1 MNDDLS
7 DLETELRALQPLTPS
22 FALERDIAYALE
34 ADSLPE
40 PALPVPWWQ
49 QLGFYRPLAAFT
61 WGLATPAAAVCA
73 VLLLH
78 VATAP
83 TPQPAAG
90 GGHLAATTP
99 LTVAEPASGY
109 ETAATSNVVY
119 QTNDEGV
126 VYNDQQQ
133 PERQVRYRSEETL
146 AWRNPHTG
154 SQVEVSYPREEV
166 VQTPISL
173 R

>member
-1 MNDDLS
+1 MNDEFS
-7 DLETELRALQPLTPS
+7 DLETDLRALRPLAPS
-22 FALERDIAYALE
+22 LALERGLALE
-34 ADSLPE
+34 LMTD
-40 PALPVPWWQ
+40 ALPTPAEPWWQ
-49 QLGFYRPLAAFT
+49 HLGFHRPLAAFT

-78 VATAP
+78 AGGLVAPRT
-83 TPQPAAG
+83 TPAAAG
-90 GGHLAATTP
+90 DRPAVAQLPAA
-99 LTVAEPASGY
+99 PASTGY
-109 ETAATSNVVY
+109 ETAVASNVVY
-119 QTNDEGV
+119 QTSDEGI
-126 VYNDQQQ
+126 VYNAEEQ
-133 PERQVRYRSEETL
+133 PERQVRYRSQETL